1 MILANATEEDPEMLC
16 SAARSWNN
24 GVRERR
30 GALYAIIHALIYE
43 RTSERSE
50 WKRCGGAD
58 NALFEGF
65 YAKNDHSTKTGLGQ
79 TQGKLRKER
88 VLCRRREFG

>member
-58 NALFEGF
+58 NAFL
-65 YAKNDHSTKTGLGQ
+65 
-79 TQGKLRKER
+79 
-88 VLCRRREFG
+88 